1 MASVWNGGPECA
13 LASALDCSIVFPG
26 DQNPGAY
33 EMTIRR
39 ILFGLIFVFTCAAA
53 PIAVAEGFDPVEA
66 TNAYLSSVSPEAE
79 ANTNAYVDAGYTIK
93 VMGLVLE
100 LVVAGLLLRLG
111 WSAKWRNLAERVVKW
126 RFLQAFIYMPIYLVV
141 TAIIGFPLAWYSGFY
156 VERKFGLGTQ
166 DFGAWFV
173 EQLQGLGIGIVAFSL
188 FVAFLYLIIRLSPH
202 RWWVWGSGLVISF
215 MALLML
221 AGPVFIEPIFNEYRP
236 MDEGPL
242 KEQILSIARANGM
255 SVDDVKQVD
264 ASKQTNRVS
273 ANVSG
278 LFGTTRIALNDNLLN
293 RTSPDGVEA
302 VMAHEIG
309 HYVLNHI
316 WKTMTYFVLIF
327 LAGFALASGA
337 FNAIAKRRGSKWGVR
352 DVGDY
357 AGFPLLYAIAAV
369 FFFVTTPMFNTLTR
383 VHEVEADLFAI
394 NATQSPDAWAEVAL
408 LTSQYRKLHPPVW
421 EEKYLN
427 HHPSPYARIYMA
439 MVWKAENLKTEMQ
452 EEEAEPLTPPA

>member
-1 MASVWNGGPECA
+1 MGSGHSGNRVLACA
-13 LASALDCSIVFPG
+13 
-26 DQNPGAY
+26 
-33 EMTIRR
+33 
-39 ILFGLIFVFTCAAA
+39 IFVALLLGASGGA
-53 PIAVAEGFDPVEA
+53 LAEGFDPVEA
-66 TNAYLSSVSPEAE
+66 TNQYLASVSPEDE
-79 ANTNAYVDAGYTIK
+79 ANTNAYVDTGYQIQ
-93 VMGLVLE
+93 VMGLILN

-111 WSAKWRNLAERVVKW
+111 WSAKWRDLAERLVKW
-126 RFLQAFIYMPIYLVV
+126 RFLQAFIYTPIYLVV
-141 TAIIGFPLAWYSGFY
+141 TAVIGFPLAWYSGFY

-166 DFGAWFV
+166 DFGSWFV
-173 EQLQGLGIGIVAFSL
+173 ELLQELGIGLIVFSL
-188 FVAFLYLIIRLSPH
+188 FIALLYLIIRLSPQ
-202 RWWVWGSGLVISF
+202 RWWVWGAGLVISF

-221 AGPVFIEPIFNEYRP
+221 AGPIFIEPIFNEYRP

-264 ASKQTNRVS
+264 ASKQTNRIS

-337 FNAIAKRRGSKWGVR
+337 FNAITRRRGSTWGVR

-369 FFFVTTPMFNTLTR
+369 FFFITTPMFNTLTR
-383 VHEVEADLFAI
+383 VHETEADLFAI
-394 NATQSPDAWAEVAL
+394 NATQNPEAWAEVAL
-408 LTSQYRKLHPPVW
+408 LSAEYRKLHPPVW

-427 HHPSPYARIYMA
+427 HHPSPWARIHMA
-439 MVWKAENLKTEMQ
+439 MVWKAEHLSA
-452 EEEAEPLTPPA
+452 EESPVVLDHRMKPTASPDEGATLQTD

>member
-1 MASVWNGGPECA
+1 MLFRTRLLACAILVATFGAVLAASGG
-13 LASALDCSIVFPG
+13 ASA
-26 DQNPGAY
+26 Q
-33 EMTIRR
+33 E
-39 ILFGLIFVFTCAAA
+39 
-53 PIAVAEGFDPVEA
+53 FDPIEA
-66 TNAYLSSVSPEAE
+66 TNHYLATVSAEDE
-79 ANTNAYVDAGYTIK
+79 ANTNAYVDTGYK
-93 VMGLVLE
+93 VQVMGLVLN

-111 WSAKWRNLAERVVKW
+111 WSARWRDLAERVVKW
-126 RFLQAFIYMPIYLVV
+126 RFLQAFIYTPIYLVV

-166 DFGAWFV
+166 EFGGWFV
-173 EQLQGLGIGIVAFSL
+173 EFLQELGMGMIVFSL
-188 FVAFLYLIIRLSPH
+188 FVAFLYLIIRLSPQ
-202 RWWVWGSGLVISF
+202 RWWMWGSGLIISF
-215 MALLML
+215 LALLML

-236 MDEGPL
+236 MDDGPL

-278 LFGTTRIALNDNLLN
+278 LFGTMRIALNDNLLN

-316 WKTMTYFVLIF
+316 WKMMAYFALIF
-327 LAGFALASGA
+327 LVGFALASGA
-337 FNAIAKRRGSKWGVR
+337 FNALIKRRGRVWGVR
-352 DVGDY
+352 DVEDY

-383 VHEVEADLFAI
+383 VHEIEADLFAI
-394 NATQSPDAWAEVAL
+394 NATQNPDAWAEVAL
-408 LTSQYRKLHPPVW
+408 LTSEYRKLHPPAW

-427 HHPSPYARIYMA
+427 HHPSPWARIHMA
-439 MVWKAENLKTEMQ
+439 MIWKAEHLPADESVDYSDAKAVSDP
-452 EEEAEPLTPPA
+452 EEGATSQTD

>member
-1 MASVWNGGPECA
+1 MRSGILVLACWGFVALLLAAVGG
-13 LASALDCSIVFPG
+13 ASA
-26 DQNPGAY
+26 Q
-33 EMTIRR
+33 
-39 ILFGLIFVFTCAAA
+39 
-53 PIAVAEGFDPVEA
+53 GFNPVEA
-66 TNAYLSSVSPEAE
+66 TNQYLSTVSAEDE
-79 ANTNAYVDAGYTIK
+79 ANTNAYVDTGYKIQ
-93 VMGLVLE
+93 VMGLVLN

-111 WSAKWRNLAERVVKW
+111 WSTRWRDLAERVVKW
-126 RFLQAFIYMPIYLVV
+126 RFLQAFIYTPIYLVV

-166 DFGAWFV
+166 AFGGWFV
-173 EQLQGLGIGIVAFSL
+173 EQMQGLGIGLVTFSL
-188 FVAFLYLIIRLSPH
+188 FIAFLYLIIRLSPQ
-202 RWWVWGSGLVISF
+202 RWWMWGSGLVISF
-215 MALLML
+215 LALMML
-221 AGPVFIEPIFNEYRP
+221 AGPVFIQPIFNDYRP

-293 RTSPDGVEA
+293 RATPDGVEA

-327 LAGFALASGA
+327 LVGFALTSAA
-337 FNAIAKRRGSKWGVR
+337 FNAIVKRRGSKWGVR
-352 DVGDY
+352 GVEDY

-394 NATQSPDAWAEVAL
+394 NATQNPDAWSEIAL
-408 LTSQYRKLHPPVW
+408 LTAEYRKLHPPAW

-427 HHPSPYARIYMA
+427 HHPSPWARIHMA
-439 MVWKAENLKTEMQ
+439 MVWKAEHLPADEAVVHSETEAPGSPDEGATLQ
-452 EEEAEPLTPPA
+452 TD

>member
-1 MASVWNGGPECA
+1 MLFRNRLLAVAVLAAISGAVLTATSGSFA
-13 LASALDCSIVFPG
+13 LA
-26 DQNPGAY
+26 Q
-33 EMTIRR
+33 E
-39 ILFGLIFVFTCAAA
+39 
-53 PIAVAEGFDPVEA
+53 FDPVEA
-66 TNAYLSSVSPEAE
+66 TNQYLAKVSAEDE
-79 ANTNAYVDAGYTIK
+79 ANTNAYVDTGYRIQ

-100 LVVAGLLLRLG
+100 LVIAGLLLRLG
-111 WSAKWRNLAERVVKW
+111 WSARWRDRAERVVKW

-166 DFGAWFV
+166 EFGGWFV
-173 EQLQGLGIGIVAFSL
+173 EQLQGFGINLVAFSL
-188 FVAFLYLIIRLSPH
+188 FIAFLYLIIRLSPR
-202 RWWVWGSGLVISF
+202 RWWMWGSGLVISF
-215 MALLML
+215 MALMML
-221 AGPVFIEPIFNEYRP
+221 TGPVFIQPIFNEYRP

-242 KEQILSIARANGM
+242 KERILSIARANGM

-278 LFGTTRIALNDNLLN
+278 LFGTTRIALNDNLLM
-293 RTSPDGVEA
+293 RASPDGVEA

-316 WKTMTYFVLIF
+316 WKTIVYYLLIF
-327 LAGFALASGA
+327 LVGFALASAA
-337 FNAIAKRRGSKWGVR
+337 FNAIVKRRGSKWGVR
-352 DVGDY
+352 GVEDY

-383 VHEVEADLFAI
+383 VHETEADLFAI
-394 NATQSPDAWAEVAL
+394 NATQNPDAWAEVAL
-408 LTSQYRKLHPPVW
+408 LTSEYRKLHPPEW

-427 HHPSPYARIYMA
+427 HHPSPWARVYMA
-439 MVWKAENLKTEMQ
+439 MIWKAENLPADEPVLSVTT
-452 EEEAEPLTPPA
+452 EAEDEVEPMVDEGATLPTD